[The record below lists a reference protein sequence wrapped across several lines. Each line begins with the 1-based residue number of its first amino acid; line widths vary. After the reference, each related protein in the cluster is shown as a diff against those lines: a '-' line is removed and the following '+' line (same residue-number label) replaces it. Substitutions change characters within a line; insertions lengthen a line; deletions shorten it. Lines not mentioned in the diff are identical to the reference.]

1 MRGMRATSGDRWTRR
16 QVLRGAGIALALPWL
31 ETFAP
36 RTARAQAA
44 GARRRL
50 VTLYFSNGTAAFWT
64 PTGTG
69 SGDAWKLSPIMAPL
83 APVKTKLLTMSNVSN
98 TAPFVSA
105 TDPDGMHPTGS
116 HGALS
121 ASTWT
126 ASPPNGPMNAN
137 NGISVDQAVADTIA
151 AGPNPTTLHS
161 LQVGLSTVDSFTDGL
176 PAQHSRSMSWKS
188 ASEPLYKVVNPQAV
202 FDRLVAGRGTAPS
215 AGMNMTP
222 APDPLAERRRAL
234 RKSSLDYIQESSL
247 ALQAR
252 LSTSDRQRMDQF
264 LSSVRSLELR
274 VQQSSMAVQS
284 PVTCASPSRPPAPYA
299 VAAVPADYSRETHAG
314 LMTDLTMMALTC
326 DITRVVSYMLD
337 DARSEF
343 VYKFLTQR
351 NFTVD
356 GSVPGQGGCDQ
367 YHAMQH
373 AGETNNQ
380 FATIGWWMAQ
390 KASDLAGKLA
400 AVSEGAAG
408 TMLDNTVIV
417 FASGMHGASHKGIDI
432 PVAILGSGG
441 GVLKQDTYLPFATEQ
456 QMGDLH
462 LTLIQKVFGGT
473 QTSFGA
479 SMKIIPELLA

>member
-1 MRGMRATSGDRWTRR
+1 MKSGRWTRR
-16 QVLRGAGIALALPWL
+16 QVLRGAGVALAVPWL

-44 GARRRL
+44 TAKRRL
-50 VTLYFSNGTAAFWT
+50 ITLYFSNGTAAFWT
-64 PTGTG
+64 PTGMG
-69 SGDAWKLSPIMAPL
+69 AADAWKLSPIMEPL
-83 APVKTKLLTMSNVSN
+83 APVKTKLLAMSNVSN
-98 TAPFVSA
+98 TAPFMSA
-105 TDPDGMHPTGS
+105 KDPDGTHPTGS

-126 ASPPNGPMNAN
+126 AAPPNGPMSAN
-137 NGISVDQAVADTIA
+137 NGPSVDQVVADTIM

-202 FDRLVAGRGTAPS
+202 FDRLVAGRGQLAPS
-215 AGMNMTP
+215 AGMNAAPM
-222 APDPLAERRRAL
+222 PDPLAERRRAL
-234 RKSSLDYIQESSL
+234 RKSSLDYIQASTASL
-247 ALQAR
+247 QTR
-252 LSTSDRQRMDQF
+252 LSTSDRSRLDEF
-264 LSSVRSLELR
+264 LTSVRNLEVR
-274 VQQSSMAVQS
+274 IEKAAMPAQA
-284 PVTCASPSRPPAPYA
+284 PVTCQSPMRSPDAYA
-299 VAAVPADYSRETHAG
+299 VGAVPATYSRETHAG

-343 VYKFLTQR
+343 VYKFLVPRT
-351 NFTVD
+351 FTTD
-356 GSVPGQGGCDQ
+356 GSTPGTSGGCDQ
-367 YHAMQH
+367 YHALQH

-380 FATIGWWMAQ
+380 FATIGWWMSQ
-390 KASDLAGKLA
+390 KASQLASKLD

-408 TMLDNTVIV
+408 SMLDNTVII
-417 FASGMHGASHKGIDI
+417 FASGMHGANHKGVDI

-441 GVLKQDTYLPFATEQ
+441 GVLKQDTYLPFTTEQ
-456 QMGDLH
+456 QIGDLH
-462 LTLIQKVFGGT
+462 LTVMQNVFGCT

-479 SMKIIPELLA
+479 STKIIPDLLA